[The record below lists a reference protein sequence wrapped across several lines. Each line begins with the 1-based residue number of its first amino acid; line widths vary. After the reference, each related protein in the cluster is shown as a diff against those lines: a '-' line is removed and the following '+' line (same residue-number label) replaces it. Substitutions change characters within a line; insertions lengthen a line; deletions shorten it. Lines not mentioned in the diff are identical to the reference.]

1 MSIWKK
7 NTDLARLNA
16 TSENTL
22 TAHLGILY
30 TEVGDNSLSGTM
42 PVDHRT
48 IQPFGLL
55 HGGASVVLA
64 ETLGSLAAN
73 LAVSQDKICVGL
85 EVNANH
91 IRGVKSGI
99 VIGTATAL
107 HLGYTTQI
115 WSIEIKNERGQLVCT
130 SRLTIAVIN
139 KPKPK
144 LHEDT

>member
-22 TAHLGILY
+22 TARLGILY
-30 TEVGDNSLSGTM
+30 TEVGDNSLTGIM
-42 PVDHRT
+42 PVDCRT

-64 ETLGSLAAN
+64 ETLGSMAAN
-73 LAVSQDKICVGL
+73 LAVPQDKVCVGQ

-91 IRGVKSGI
+91 IRSVKSGI

-107 HLGYTTQI
+107 HIGYTTQI
-115 WSIEIKNERGQLVCT
+115 WSIEIKNERGQLVCI

-139 KPKPK
+139 KPV
-144 LHEDT
+144 